1 MVPAFKNMSIESQ
14 LLKRCLN

>member
-1 MVPAFKNMSIESQ
+1 MSIESQ